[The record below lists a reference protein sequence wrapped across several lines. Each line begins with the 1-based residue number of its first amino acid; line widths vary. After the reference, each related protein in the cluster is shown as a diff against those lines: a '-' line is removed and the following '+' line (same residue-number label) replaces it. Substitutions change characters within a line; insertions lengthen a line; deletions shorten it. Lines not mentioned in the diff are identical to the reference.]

1 MRIAIIGA
9 GPAGL
14 VLGAA
19 LARRGHHVTA
29 VDRDPGPP
37 VDGTWE
43 RRGVMQ
49 FHHAHAFRS
58 TVIESLQRELP
69 EAAPVWLATGAEP
82 ITVDMDGRPTLIGH
96 RSRRES
102 FERALHEV
110 AVSAPGFTIR
120 HGHVEA
126 VLQQAGRADRTS
138 SWTAPGSRRISS
150 SSTRPGGPAG

>member
-19 LARRGHHVTA
+19 LARRGHYVTA

-58 TVIESLQRELP
+58 TVIESLQREL
-69 EAAPVWLATGAEP
+69 ARGRARLARHGCRTDHGGH
-82 ITVDMDGRPTLIGH
+82 GRPADPD
-96 RSRRES
+96 
-102 FERALHEV
+102 RASL
-110 AVSAPGFTIR
+110 AS
-120 HGHVEA
+120 
-126 VLQQAGRADRTS
+126 
-138 SWTAPGSRRISS
+138 
-150 SSTRPGGPAG
+150 